1 MVSWTEDFF
10 GESGKTGVC
19 WECFYCPWRMLLSL
33 ASNSRLFIEH
43 VRYAPAASLRA
54 EWEIGSII
62 FLMEL
67 LAEL

>member
-1 MVSWTEDFF
+1 MDETFSAYLRVRNF
-10 GESGKTGVC
+10 
-19 WECFYCPWRMLLSL
+19 LLDSSAISL
-33 ASNSRLFIEH
+33 ASNSRLFIGN
-43 VRYAPAASLRA
+43 VRYAPVASLRA

>member
-1 MVSWTEDFF
+1 MDETFSAYLRVRNF
-10 GESGKTGVC
+10 
-19 WECFYCPWRMLLSL
+19 LLDSSAISL
-33 ASNSRLFIEH
+33 ASNSRLFIGH
-43 VRYAPAASLRA
+43 VQYAPVASLRA

>member
-1 MVSWTEDFF
+1 MDETFSAYLRVRNFF
-10 GESGKTGVC
+10 LDSSTI
-19 WECFYCPWRMLLSL
+19 SL
-33 ASNSRLFIEH
+33 DSNSRLFMGYI
-43 VRYAPAASLRA
+43 RYASVASLRA

>member
-1 MVSWTEDFF
+1 MDWTFSAYLRVRNF
-10 GESGKTGVC
+10 
-19 WECFYCPWRMLLSL
+19 LLDSSAISL
-33 ASNSRLFIEH
+33 ASNRLFIGH
-43 VRYAPAASLRA
+43 VRYVPVASLRA

>member
-1 MVSWTEDFF
+1 MYLRVRNF
-10 GESGKTGVC
+10 
-19 WECFYCPWRMLLSL
+19 LLDSSAISL
-33 ASNSRLFIEH
+33 ASNSRLFIGH
-43 VRYAPAASLRA
+43 VQYAPVASLRA